1 MKSSFGAV
9 LQATKCPGMTLTVHF
24 LRTNKIQRIEF
35 LSREL
40 QVLEV
45 TAINKLV
52 LFMYKSILHSV
63 YAVSEYVDAVI
74 N

>member
-9 LQATKCPGMTLTVHF
+9 LQTTKCPGMTLTVLFFSFF
-24 LRTNKIQRIEF
+24 LTTNAIQRIEF
-35 LSREL
+35 LPREL
-40 QVLEV
+40 QVLEG

-63 YAVSEYVDAVI
+63 YAVSGI
-74 N
+74 C